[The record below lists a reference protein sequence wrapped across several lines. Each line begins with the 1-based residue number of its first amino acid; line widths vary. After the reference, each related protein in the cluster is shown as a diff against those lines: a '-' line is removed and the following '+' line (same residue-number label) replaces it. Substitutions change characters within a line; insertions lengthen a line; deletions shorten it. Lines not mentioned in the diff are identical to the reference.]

1 MFFSHLGHR
10 QMAAVQT
17 VGYILWIVLFSL
29 QGPFIESEL
38 LMRTPVFKSLLIA
51 EFNIIQIIPT
61 RFKPEKSVILFRRAR
76 KESGET

>member
-17 VGYILWIVLFSL
+17 VEYILWIVLFSL

-38 LMRTPVFKSLLIA
+38 LMRTPVFKSLLIV
-51 EFNIIQIIPT
+51 EF
-61 RFKPEKSVILFRRAR
+61 ILSRLFQQGSNQRNL
-76 KESGET
+76 